1 MTRRRPTQ
9 STRRRSRHVA
19 RTSSRAKATDPS
31 ITRLG
36 FECYRLVMVRT
47 GDAPPA
53 LLFAHVRNSNN
64 AMSVFA
70 TARAA

>member
-19 RTSSRAKATDPS
+19 RTNLRRPAIDPA

-36 FECYRLVMVRT
+36 FECYRLVTVRT
-47 GDAPPA
+47 SGAPPA
-53 LLFAHVRNSNN
+53 LLFAHLRDSGN